1 MKLLLA
7 SALVAFGVLTAGVAQ
22 ANADLAEKQCG
33 KCHSMDK
40 KGKGP
45 SYKSI
50 SAKYKGNEAG
60 AIKAATDPNGDHPE
74 MKAKPEDVQT
84 VIKWI
89 LTQ

>member
-1 MKLLLA
+1 MKLALITALIALGVVAAVPARA
-7 SALVAFGVLTAGVAQ
+7 S
-22 ANADLAEKQCG
+22 ADLADKQCG

-60 AIKAATDPNGDHPE
+60 ALKAVSDPKGDHPE
-74 MKAKPEDVQT
+74 IKAKPEEVQT
-84 VIKWI
+84 VVKWI
-89 LTQ
+89 LSQ